1 MFSRKFCWTAA
12 LLATVMFSMRAQA
25 YPDRPLT
32 LIVPFAAGGSADL
45 IARLVAGPIGKELGQ
60 TLILENRAGAG
71 GTIGAAAAAIIT
83 GSIRV
88 QFGDYSTA
96 WILAGLLA
104 LAAAVAALA
113 IPRRLAPTT

>member
-1 MFSRKFCWTAA
+1 MILFGLDWV
-12 LLATVMFSMRAQA
+12 ATVPPTAMLCREIYGIERGA
-25 YPDRPLT
+25 
-32 LIVPFAAGGSADL
+32 IVFGWVFASHM
-45 IARLVAGPIGKELGQ
+45 
-60 TLILENRAGAG
+60 
-71 GTIGAAAAAIIT
+71 IGAAAAAIIT